1 MILFLDFDGVL
12 HPEPSLAKDAFCRLP
27 LIEEILQD
35 FPQVQIVVSSAWR
48 LDWATEAEAVAGLL
62 GHFSHSLRDRLVG
75 VTPDFRHIDPAA
87 APDGLGAYL
96 REWECMDWLHENR
109 PAGTP
114 YLMLDDRHWW
124 FRPDNPHLMIVDC
137 DDGFLSANEG
147 ELRARL
153 KGVCQQ
159 TYQLPAL
166 ISTHKNGS
174 YP

>member
-1 MILFLDFDGVL
+1 
-12 HPEPSLAKDAFCRLP
+12 
-27 LIEEILQD
+27 
-35 FPQVQIVVSSAWR
+35 
-48 LDWATEAEAVAGLL
+48 
-62 GHFSHSLRDRLVG
+62 
-75 VTPDFRHIDPAA
+75 
-87 APDGLGAYL
+87 
-96 REWECMDWLHENR
+96 MDWLHENR

-137 DDGFLSANEG
+137 DDGFLPANEG